1 MRKYYFQTKSFLK
14 NNLLVKTLK
23 APFCQSFLLT
33 FKDISSMKK
42 TVIVQFLTTLLGFI
56 FRVKL
61 LKRSFQ
67 SSKQDDC

>member
-23 APFCQSFLLT
+23 APFLQSFLLT

-42 TVIVQFLTTLLGFI
+42 TVIVITVPHFLTWLYISCKVTKKVI
-56 FRVKL
+56 
-61 LKRSFQ
+61 SE
-67 SSKQDDC
+67 